1 MCMSHGKVLAG
12 IGRHRFEI
20 VSLGTGANQEDEEE
34 FRSSAMR
41 ILNTTQVNVY
51 RNAIKS
57 PLFAI

>member
-12 IGRHRFEI
+12 IGWHRFES

-34 FRSSAMR
+34 FRSSAMS

-51 RNAIKS
+51 RKAIKS